1 VRKVWK
7 VAAYEYQRHVLRKSF
22 ILVLLS
28 VPAIIALMVALGA
41 LSAAIDKSRDPVGY
55 VDNAGLL
62 DDPIPAPQRG
72 SSPDNPSVPRL
83 IPLLPFATEEEAQE
97 ALENK
102 EIQAYYVVA
111 TEYYESNQ
119 VELVYLKPPSGDVTR
134 QFWDFMQINRLR
146 DLPPDL
152 ARRAVTDSNLIV
164 RWPDNVQGGGREF
177 SQSTFFNMLLPLLTG
192 IVFVFLFMTASGYL
206 MGAVVDERES
216 RTMEVVIT
224 SLSPGQLMTGKI
236 LGIVAIALTQLASW
250 IIVAGLVVAVGR
262 YVLDIEPLQNLS
274 LDMRSVAIIASLSI
288 PAFVT
293 IAALMTAVG
302 ATVAE
307 AQEAQQVTALFLMPF
322 FIPMWLGAVIVEN
335 PGGPLAVGLSLF
347 PPTSV
352 ATFSLRLGFAPVP
365 AWQIATSAALISL
378 TALGAVW
385 IAGRA
390 FRLGMLRYGQ
400 RLNWRILFSQEPS

>member
-1 VRKVWK
+1 MRKVWK
-7 VAAYEYQRHVLRKSF
+7 VAAYEYRRHVLRKSF

-55 VDNAGLL
+55 VDKAGLF

-97 ALENK
+97 ALGSK

-111 TEYYESNQ
+111 AGYYETNQ
-119 VELVYLKPPSGDVTR
+119 VELVYLKPPSGDVSR
-134 QFWDFMQINRLR
+134 QFWDFMQINRLK

-152 ARRAVTDSNLIV
+152 ARRAVADSNLIV

-177 SQSTFFNMLLPLLTG
+177 SQSAFFSMLLPLLTG

-206 MGAVVDERES
+206 MGAVVEEREN
-216 RTMEVVIT
+216 RTMEVLIT
-224 SLSPGQLMTGKI
+224 SLSPGQLMAGKI
-236 LGIVAIALTQLASW
+236 LGIVAIALTQLVSW
-250 IIVAGLVVAVGR
+250 IVVAGLVVAVGR
-262 YVLDIEPLQNLS
+262 YFLDIEPLQNLS
-274 LDMRSVAIIASLSI
+274 LDMRSMAIIASLSI

-307 AQEAQQVTALFLMPF
+307 AQEAQQATALFLMPF
-322 FIPMWLGAVIVEN
+322 FIPVWLGAVIVEN

-400 RLNWRILFSQEPS
+400 RLNWRIVFSREPS

>member
-1 VRKVWK
+1 MRKVWK
-7 VAAYEYQRHVLRKSF
+7 VATHEYQRHVLRRSF
-22 ILVLLS
+22 VLVLLS

-41 LSAAIDKSRDPVGY
+41 LSAAIGKSSDPVGY
-55 VDNAGLL
+55 VDKAGLL

-72 SSPDNPSVPRL
+72 TSPGNPSVPRL
-83 IPLLPFATEEEAQE
+83 ITLLPFATEETAQE

-111 TEYYESNQ
+111 ADYFKSNQ
-119 VELVYLKPPSGDVTR
+119 VELVYLKAPSGDVTR
-134 QFWDFMQINRLR
+134 QFWDFMQINRLK
-146 DLPPDL
+146 DLPS
-152 ARRAVTDSNLIV
+152 AVSRRAVADSNLIV
-164 RWPDNVQGGGREF
+164 RWPGGAQGGGREF
-177 SQSTFFNMLLPLLTG
+177 SQGTFFNMLLPMLTG
-192 IVFVFLFMTASGYL
+192 IVFVFLLMMASGYL
-206 MGAVVDERES
+206 MGAVVEERES

-224 SLSPGQLMTGKI
+224 SLSPGQLMAGKI

-250 IIVAGLVVAVGR
+250 TAVAGLAVLVGSHF
-262 YVLDIEPLQNLS
+262 LSLEALQNLS
-274 LDMRSVAIIASLSI
+274 LDMRSAATIAILSV

-293 IAALMTAVG
+293 IAALMAAVG

-322 FIPMWLGAVIVEN
+322 FVPMWLAAVIVEN
-335 PGGPLAVGLSLF
+335 PSGPLAVGLSLF

-365 AWQIATSAALISL
+365 AWQIATSAALMSL
-378 TALGAVW
+378 SALGAVW

-400 RLNWRILFSQEPS
+400 RLNWRMLFSQGPL

>member
-1 VRKVWK
+1 MRKVWK
-7 VAAYEYQRHVLRKSF
+7 VAAYEYRRHVLRKSF

-55 VDNAGLL
+55 VDKAGLF

-97 ALENK
+97 ALGSK

-111 TEYYESNQ
+111 AGYYETNQ
-119 VELVYLKPPSGDVTR
+119 VELVYLKPPSGDVSR
-134 QFWDFMQINRLR
+134 QFWDFMQINRLK

-152 ARRAVTDSNLIV
+152 ARRAVADSNLIV

-177 SQSTFFNMLLPLLTG
+177 SQSAFFSMLLPLLTG

-206 MGAVVDERES
+206 MGAVVEEREN
-216 RTMEVVIT
+216 RTMEVLIT
-224 SLSPGQLMTGKI
+224 SLSPGQLMAGKI
-236 LGIVAIALTQLASW
+236 LGIVAIALTQLVSW
-250 IIVAGLVVAVGR
+250 IVVAGLVVAVGR
-262 YVLDIEPLQNLS
+262 YFLDIEPLQNLS
-274 LDMRSVAIIASLSI
+274 LDMRSMAIIASLSI

-307 AQEAQQVTALFLMPF
+307 AQEAQQVAALFLMPF
-322 FIPMWLGAVIVEN
+322 FIPIWLGAVIVEN
-335 PGGPLAVGLSLF
+335 PGGPLAIGLSLF

-365 AWQIATSAALISL
+365 AWQIATSAALICL
-378 TALGAVW
+378 TALGAIW

-400 RLNWRILFSQEPS
+400 RLNWRILLSREPS

>member
-1 VRKVWK
+1 MHKVWR
-7 VAAYEYQRHVLRKSF
+7 VAAYEYRRHVLQRSF

-28 VPAIIALMVALGA
+28 VPASIALMIALGA

-62 DDPIPAPQRG
+62 ADPVPAPLRG

-83 IPLLPFATEEEAQE
+83 IPLLPFQTEEEALE
-97 ALENK
+97 ALGKK

-111 TEYYESNQ
+111 EDYFESNQ
-119 VELVYLKPPSGDVTR
+119 VELVYLKRPSGDVTH
-134 QFWDFMQINRLR
+134 QFWDFMQINRLK

-152 ARRAVTDSNLIV
+152 ARRAVADSNLTV
-164 RWPDNVQGGGREF
+164 RWPDDAQGGGREF
-177 SQSTFFNMLLPLLTG
+177 SQRTFFNMMLPLLTG
-192 IVFVFLFMTASGYL
+192 IVFVFLLMTASGYL
-206 MGAVVDERES
+206 MGAVVEERES

-236 LGIVAIALTQLASW
+236 LGIVAIAFTQLASW
-250 IIVAGLVVAVGR
+250 IAVAGLVVVGNHF
-262 YVLDIEPLQNLS
+262 LNFGPLQNLS

-335 PGGPLAVGLSLF
+335 PSGPLAVGLSLF

-365 AWQIATSAALISL
+365 AWQIATSTALMALS
-378 TALGAVW
+378 ALGAVW

-390 FRLGMLRYGQ
+390 LRLGMLRYGQ
-400 RLNWRILFSQEPS
+400 RLNWRTLFSQEPL